1 MLLLMS
7 KDAKR
12 NAGFMVFV
20 GVIIFFGHWMDVFML
35 ITPGA
40 MKNHGHIGFVEVG
53 TFLGFLGMFL
63 FVVLNA
69 ISKRPLLVKGHAYLD
84 ESLHHHIN

>member
-12 NAGFMVFV
+12 NPGFLVFV
-20 GVIIFFGHWMDVFML
+20 GVIIFFGHWMDVFM
-35 ITPGA
+35 IISPGA
-40 MKNHGHIGFVEVG
+40 MKDHGVIGLVEIG
-53 TFLGFLGMFL
+53 TFLGFLGLFL
-63 FVVLNA
+63 YIVLGA
-69 ISKRPLLVKGHAYLD
+69 LAKRPLLVKNHPMLE